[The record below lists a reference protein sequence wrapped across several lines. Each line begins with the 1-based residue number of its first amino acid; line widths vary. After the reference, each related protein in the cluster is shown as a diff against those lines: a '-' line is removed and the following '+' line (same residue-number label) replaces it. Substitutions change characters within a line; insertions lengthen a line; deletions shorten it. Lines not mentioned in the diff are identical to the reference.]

1 MKNNQILRFQLK
13 DDINYDIETS
23 KCEYVFTS
31 FNGIGIDSSVEIR
44 LYNQSEEI
52 MNSIKTYFDIFKSIN
67 DEYPKEYGL
76 ILDNVIQ
83 KIIIDSLELDFS
95 GKKLS
100 FNISHWEWNENE
112 DNYIISIVIFIL
124 I

>member
-13 DDINYDIETS
+13 DDINYDVEAS
-23 KCEYVFTS
+23 KCEYTFAG
-31 FNGIGIDSSVEIR
+31 FNGIGIDSSFGIK

-52 MNSIKTYFDIFKSIN
+52 MNSIKIYFDEFKSIN

-76 ILDNVIQ
+76 ILDNIIQ